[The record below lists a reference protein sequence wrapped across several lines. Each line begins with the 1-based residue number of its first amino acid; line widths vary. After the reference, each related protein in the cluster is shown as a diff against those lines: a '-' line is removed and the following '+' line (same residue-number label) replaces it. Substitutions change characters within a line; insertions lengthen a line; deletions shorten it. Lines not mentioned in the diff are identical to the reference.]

1 MYPNNEIEGNEGD
14 DTIFGVAIEKEMVIR
29 GGQGNDTIYAGGF
42 SDDDS
47 SDYNAIAYDN
57 DYDGQIFIY
66 GDDGHDK
73 LFGAETVPY

>member
-29 GGQGNDTIYAGGF
+29 GGQGNDTIYAGGYS
-42 SDDDS
+42 SDES
-47 SDYNAIAYDN
+47 SDYNVIAYDD
-57 DYDGQIFIY
+57 DYDGQIFVY

-73 LFGAETVPY
+73 LFGA